1 MSDAPFDLVIR
12 SRRVVTPDGVLDAA
26 VAVRDGRIEFVG
38 AIDEIM
44 KGLHGVP
51 QTVTD
56 FSDRVVLPGAVDAHV
71 HVNEPGRTEWEGFAT
86 ATAAAA
92 AGGVTT
98 IVDMPLNSS
107 PVTTSTSALRQKRAR
122 ARGKCRVDVGFH
134 GGLVPENVDRIAE
147 LASCGVLGVKT
158 FLCSSG
164 LEEFPATDANDLC
177 RAMAS
182 LAVTGLPL
190 LAHAELDEHVG
201 TLRDPQRYRS
211 YLGSR
216 PPQCERAAIRR
227 LIEASRQTGCRVHV
241 VHLSTADALEDL
253 TQARRDGVPI
263 SVETCPHYL
272 FFDAAR
278 IDDGDTRFKCAPPIR
293 DAQNRDEL
301 WRGLRRGDIDLVA
314 SDHSPCPP
322 AMKELDSGDFAR
334 AWGGIASLGL
344 GLAALWS
351 AGRERGV
358 TPSQLARWTSSAPA
372 TLLGL
377 SDRKGAIAP
386 GRDADLVVWN
396 PEAEIAVDA
405 EMLRFRHHLSP
416 YVGET
421 LHGVVERTYLRGE
434 LIFDGGIPVGE
445 PYGELLSGR
454 RGDEEATR
462 R

>member
-1 MSDAPFDLVIR
+1 
-12 SRRVVTPDGVLDAA
+12 
-26 VAVRDGRIEFVG
+26 
-38 AIDEIM
+38 
-44 KGLHGVP
+44 
-51 QTVTD
+51 
-56 FSDRVVLPGAVDAHV
+56 
-71 HVNEPGRTEWEGFAT
+71 
-86 ATAAAA
+86 
-92 AGGVTT
+92 
-98 IVDMPLNSS
+98 
-107 PVTTSTSALRQKRAR
+107 
-122 ARGKCRVDVGFH
+122 
-134 GGLVPENVDRIAE
+134 
-147 LASCGVLGVKT
+147 
-158 FLCSSG
+158 
-164 LEEFPATDANDLC
+164 
-177 RAMAS
+177 
-182 LAVTGLPL
+182 
-190 LAHAELDEHVG
+190 
-201 TLRDPQRYRS
+201 
-211 YLGSR
+211 
-216 PPQCERAAIRR
+216 
-227 LIEASRQTGCRVHV
+227 